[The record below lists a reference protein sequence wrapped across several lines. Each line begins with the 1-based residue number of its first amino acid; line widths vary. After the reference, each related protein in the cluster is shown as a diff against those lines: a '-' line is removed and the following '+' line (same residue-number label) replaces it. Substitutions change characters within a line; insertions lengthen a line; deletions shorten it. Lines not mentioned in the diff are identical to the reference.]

1 MPSAPSSRAT
11 RIALVTFM
19 VGSAFAQAQT
29 PNAGSASDPDI
40 SSVIRELQA
49 EVRELRGAVS
59 ELRAESER
67 YRAETERLR
76 RQVDAASSTLSP
88 SRGDGENAGQG
99 GSAAAGSST
108 DQRLAAIEEE
118 QELLKDKVNQQ
129 YQTKVESAS
138 KYRVRLSGIVLLNAF
153 NNQGAVDSIDV
164 PTLAT
169 YRSPPSSGG
178 SLGATLRQSQIGI
191 EGFGPVVAGARTQ
204 AEVQLDFGGG
214 VPEISNGVTSGL
226 VRMRTATLR
235 LDWDRTS
242 VVVGQDALFLAPQ
255 SPTSYASLIEPPLAY
270 SGNLWGWVPQIRVE
284 HRFEIAERS
293 GLILQG
299 GLLDPLTGEL
309 PVTEYDRKPT
319 AGENA
324 RAPAVGVRAA
334 WSQRA
339 FGRDFVLG
347 VAGYYSKQNWGFN
360 RDVNGW
366 AGLADWQIP
375 LTSWLKLTGDFY
387 RGSAVGAF
395 GGGIGRSVLFN
406 GLLSDPA
413 TLVRPLNSMG
423 GWTQLKV
430 VPAPKIE
437 FNGAV
442 GQDNPF
448 AEDIRFFPNAQ
459 SYLNSNLS
467 RNRTEFVN
475 FVYRPRSDLLFA
487 AEFRRLRTFDI
498 TNNSQ
503 MANHVNLAMGYLF

>member
-1 MPSAPSSRAT
+1 MPCAPSSHAT
-11 RIALVTFM
+11 RMALVTLM
-19 VGSAFAQAQT
+19 VGSALAQAQT
-29 PNAGSASDPDI
+29 PSAGSAPDPDI
-40 SSVIRELQA
+40 ITVIHELQA

-76 RQVDAASSTLSP
+76 RQVEAAP
-88 SRGDGENAGQG
+88 SASNRGDKADLGE
-99 GSAAAGSST
+99 AAPARSST
-108 DQRLAAIEEE
+108 DQRLAAVEEE
-118 QELLKDKVNQQ
+118 QELLKDKVTQQ

-164 PTLAT
+164 PTIAT
-169 YRSPPSSGG
+169 YRSSLSSGG
-178 SLGATLRQSQIGI
+178 SLGGTLRQSQIGI
-191 EGFGPVVAGARTQ
+191 EGFGPVVAGAHTR
-204 AEVQLDFGGG
+204 AEIQLDFGGG
-214 VPEISNGVTSGL
+214 FSPISNGVTSGL

-242 VVVGQDALFLAPQ
+242 VVVGQDTLFLAPQ

-270 SGNLWGWVPQIRVE
+270 SGNLWGWIPQIRVE
-284 HRFEIAERS
+284 HRLEIAEQS
-293 GLILQG
+293 GLTLQG

-309 PVTEYDRKPT
+309 PATAYYRQPS
-319 AGENA
+319 AGENS
-324 RAPAVGVRAA
+324 RKPAVGVRAA

-360 RDVNGW
+360 RDVNGR

-406 GLLSDPA
+406 GMLSDPA

-423 GWTQLKV
+423 GWTQIKV
-430 VPAPKIE
+430 LPAPKIE

-448 AEDIRFFPNAQ
+448 AEDIRSFPNAQ
-459 SYLNSNLS
+459 SYLNPSLT
-467 RNRTEFVN
+467 RNRVSFVN
-475 FVYRPRSDLLFA
+475 FVYRPRSDLLLS
-487 AEFRRLRTFDI
+487 AEFRRLRTFYI

>member
-1 MPSAPSSRAT
+1 MPYAPRLHAT
-11 RIALVTFM
+11 RIALVTLM
-19 VGSAFAQAQT
+19 VGSVVANAQT
-29 PNAGSASDPDI
+29 PSVGPASDPDI
-40 SSVIRELQA
+40 STVMRELQA

-59 ELRAESER
+59 ELRAEAER

-76 RQVDAASSTLSP
+76 RQVEAASSAP
-88 SRGDGENAGQG
+88 NRRENADLRE
-99 GSAAAGSST
+99 AAPARSST
-108 DQRLAAIEEE
+108 DQRLAAVEEE

-164 PTLAT
+164 PTVAT
-169 YRSPPSSGG
+169 YRPPQSSGG
-178 SLGATLRQSQIGI
+178 SLGGTLRQSQIGI
-191 EGFGPVVAGARTQ
+191 EGFGPLVAGARTR

-214 VPEISNGVTSGL
+214 IPEISNGVTSGL
-226 VRMRTATLR
+226 VRIRTVTLR
-235 LDWDRTS
+235 LDWERTS

-284 HRFEIAERS
+284 HRFEIAGQA
-293 GLILQG
+293 GLTLQG

-309 PVTEYDRKPT
+309 PATAYYRQPS
-319 AGENA
+319 AGENS
-324 RAPAVGVRAA
+324 RKPAVGVRAA

-366 AGLADWQIP
+366 AGLTDWQIP
-375 LTSWLKLTGDFY
+375 LTSWLKLSGDFY

-423 GWTQLKV
+423 GWTQIKV
-430 VPAPKIE
+430 LPAPKIE
-437 FNGAV
+437 FNGAA

-448 AEDIRFFPNAQ
+448 AEDIRSFPNAQ
-459 SYLNSNLS
+459 SYLNPSLT
-467 RNRTEFVN
+467 RNRVSFVN
-475 FVYRPRSDLLFA
+475 FVYRPRSDLLFS
-487 AEFRRLRTFDI
+487 AEFRRLRTFDL
-498 TNNSQ
+498 TNSSQ
-503 MANHVNLAMGYLF
+503 VANHVNLAMGYLF